1 MATVDLQQDET
12 RDASEIK
19 SVVRVAGPSRVRA
32 INPRRSVVEEREKLQ
47 LAQGEEE
54 LKRR

>member
-1 MATVDLQQDET
+1 MVDLQQDET

-32 INPRRSVVEEREKLQ
+32 VNLRRSVVDLREKLQ